1 MIWHL
6 LARQRKVKF
15 DNQWLKMALQK
26 LTGVID
32 LPVKEVAI
40 VFVSDRT
47 ITRVNKMFTGRNSP
61 TDVLSFRT
69 GASLAD
75 LFISV
80 ETAARQAKS
89 YGQTLEEELLYLVL
103 HGLLHLKGFS
113 DYLPQEYTRMKNMQD
128 KIMLKIKNLLR
139 FQRPEKGKK
148 NEPFQKG

>member
-1 MIWHL
+1 VIWHL
-6 LARQRKVKF
+6 LVRQRKVKF

-26 LTGVID
+26 ITGLID

-47 ITRVNKMFTGRNSP
+47 ITRVNKMFTGRNRS

-89 YGQTLEEELLYLVL
+89 YGQTLEEELLYLIL

-113 DYLPQEYTRMKNMQD
+113 DYLPQDYARMKNIQD
-128 KIMLKIKNLLR
+128 KIMVKIENLLQLQPSER
-139 FQRPEKGKK
+139 KGKK
-148 NEPFQKG
+148 